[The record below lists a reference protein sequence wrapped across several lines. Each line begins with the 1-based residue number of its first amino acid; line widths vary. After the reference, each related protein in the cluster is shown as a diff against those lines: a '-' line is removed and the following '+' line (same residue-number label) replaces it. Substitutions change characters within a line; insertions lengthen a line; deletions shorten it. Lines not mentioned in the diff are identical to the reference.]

1 MADSKKRH
9 DEKSVT
15 QLERGADGA
24 HAVDINRN
32 LEAKIKNPLD
42 GVPRDQLMRD
52 VEFFAKEK
60 GLEDQLPILRKGA
73 LLAQDPDN
81 YENIGGDE
89 ELTAEEKAVLV
100 QEKEHKWRLP
110 FKLYL
115 TIVTCAIGAAV
126 QGWDQTGSN
135 GANLFFPAVYGI
147 GGKSAHD
154 QLIVGLVN
162 AGPYIGSAV
171 IGCWLSDP

>member
-1 MADSKKRH
+1 MSCRYEGKGVH
-9 DEKSVT
+9 
-15 QLERGADGA
+15 QLERGVSGAETIDGSR
-24 HAVDINRN
+24 D
-32 LEAKIKNPLD
+32 LEAKIKNPLV
-42 GVPRDQLMRD
+42 GITRDQLMRD
-52 VEFFAKEK
+52 IQAFAEQKN
-60 GLEDQLPILRKGA
+60 LVHVLPMLRKGA

-81 YENIGGDE
+81 YENISGDE
-89 ELTAEEKAVLV
+89 ELTAEEKEVLRV
-100 QEKEHKWRLP
+100 EREHRWRLP

-147 GGKSAHD
+147 AKKNAHD

-162 AGPYIGSAV
+162 AGPYIGSAL

>member
-1 MADSKKRH
+1 MCRYDGKHAQ
-9 DEKSVT
+9 
-15 QLERGADGA
+15 QLENPI
-24 HAVDINRN
+24 DINRN

-42 GVPRDQLMRD
+42 GVPREQLMRD
-52 VEFFAKEK
+52 VQVFAEQKN
-60 GLEDQLPILRKGA
+60 LVHALPMLRKGA

-81 YENIGGDE
+81 YEHLGGDE
-89 ELTAEEKAVLV
+89 ELTLEEKEALHV
-100 QEKEHKWRLP
+100 EKKHKWRLP

-147 GGKSAHD
+147 AGKTAHD

-162 AGPYIGSAV
+162 AGPYIGSAF

>member
-1 MADSKKRH
+1 
-9 DEKSVT
+9 
-15 QLERGADGA
+15 
-24 HAVDINRN
+24 
-32 LEAKIKNPLD
+32 
-42 GVPRDQLMRD
+42 MRD
-52 VEFFAKEK
+52 VELFAQEK
-60 GLEDQLPILRKGA
+60 GLEEHLPLFRRGA
-73 LLAQDPDN
+73 VLAQNPDDF
-81 YENIGGDE
+81 EDLGDE
-89 ELTAEEKAVLV
+89 YGLSEEEKQVIRT
-100 QEKEHKWRLP
+100 EREHKWRLP

-147 GGKSAHD
+147 GNKTSAHD
-154 QLIVGLVN
+154 TLIVGLVN